1 VLGMEYVEN
10 IKDDVIKTLKSVGY
24 EVVDTDLFLLEQSIE
39 KVKSYIKNKTNQ
51 NKVPEGLKYI
61 WVDRSTGEFLYFKKS
76 LNQLELKGL
85 DFDRVAKEI
94 SEGDTKVVFED
105 TKSVGDKFEVFT
117 TYLMTR
123 GEDELLRYR
132 RIVW

>member
-1 VLGMEYVEN
+1 MEYVEN
-10 IKDDVIKTLKSVGY
+10 IKEDVIKTLKSVGY
-24 EVVDTDLFLLEQSIE
+24 EVVDADLFLLEQSIE

-51 NKVPEGLKYI
+51 NKVPGGLKYI
-61 WVDRSTGEFLYFKKS
+61 WIDRSTGEFLNFKKS
-76 LNQLELKGL
+76 LNQLNLNGL
-85 DFDRVAKEI
+85 NFGRMAKEI
-94 SEGDTKVVFED
+94 SEGDTKVVYED
-105 TKSVGDKFEVFT
+105 TKTTGDKFEVYM

>member
-1 VLGMEYVEN
+1 MEYVEN

-24 EVVDTDLFLLEQSIE
+24 EVIDTDLFLLEQSIE
-39 KVKSYIKNKTNQ
+39 KVRSYIKNKTNQ
-51 NKVPEGLKYI
+51 NKVPEGLKHI
-61 WVDRSTGEFLYFKKS
+61 WIDRSTGEFLYFKKS
-76 LNQLELKGL
+76 LNQLNLNGL
-85 DFDRVAKEI
+85 NFGRMAKEI
-94 SEGDTKVVFED
+94 SEGDTKVVYED
-105 TKSVGDKFEVFT
+105 TKTTGDKFEVYM

>member
-1 VLGMEYVEN
+1 MEYVEN

-94 SEGDTKVVFED
+94 SEGDTKVVYED
-105 TKSVGDKFEVFT
+105 TKSTGDKFEVYT

-123 GEDELLRYR
+123 GEDELLKYR

>member
-1 VLGMEYVEN
+1 MEYVEN

-24 EVVDTDLFLLEQSIE
+24 EVVDADLFLLEQSIE

-51 NKVPEGLKYI
+51 NRVPEGLKYI
-61 WVDRSTGEFLYFKKS
+61 WIDRSTGEFLYFKKS
-76 LNQLELKGL
+76 LNQLELRGL

-94 SEGDTKVVFED
+94 SEGDTKVVYED
-105 TKSVGDKFEVFT
+105 TKSTGDKFEVYM

>member
-1 VLGMEYVEN
+1 MEYMEN
-10 IKDDVIKTLKSVGY
+10 IKEDVIKTLKSVGY

-51 NKVPEGLKYI
+51 NKVPEGLKHI
-61 WVDRSTGEFLYFKKS
+61 WIDRSTGEFLYFKKS

-94 SEGDTKVVFED
+94 SEGDTKVVYED
-105 TKSVGDKFEVFT
+105 TKTTGDKFEVYM

>member
-1 VLGMEYVEN
+1 MEYIEN
-10 IKDDVIKTLKSVGY
+10 IKENVIKTLKSVGY
-24 EVVDTDLFLLEQSIE
+24 EVVDADLFLLEQSIE
-39 KVKSYIKNKTNQ
+39 KVRSYIKNKTNQ
-51 NKVPEGLKYI
+51 NKVPEGLKHI
-61 WVDRSTGEFLYFKKS
+61 WIDRSTGEFLYFKKS

-94 SEGDTKVVFED
+94 SEGDTKVVYED
-105 TKSVGDKFEVFT
+105 TKTTGDKFEVYM

>member
-1 VLGMEYVEN
+1 MEYVEN
-10 IKDDVIKTLKSVGY
+10 IKEDAIKTLKSVGY
-24 EVVDTDLFLLEQSIE
+24 EVVDADLFLLEQSIE

-61 WVDRSTGEFLYFKKS
+61 WIDRSTGEFLNFKKS
-76 LNQLELKGL
+76 LNQLNLNGL
-85 DFDRVAKEI
+85 NFGRMAKEI
-94 SEGDTKVVFED
+94 SEGDTKVVYED
-105 TKSVGDKFEVFT
+105 TKTTGDKFEVYM

>member
-1 VLGMEYVEN
+1 MEYVEN
-10 IKDDVIKTLKSVGY
+10 IKEDVIKTLKSVGY
-24 EVVDTDLFLLEQSIE
+24 EVIDADLFLLEQSIE

-61 WVDRSTGEFLYFKKS
+61 WIDRSTGEFLNFKKS
-76 LNQLELKGL
+76 LNQLNLNGL
-85 DFDRVAKEI
+85 NFGRMAKEI
-94 SEGDTKVVFED
+94 SEGDTKVVYED
-105 TKSVGDKFEVFT
+105 TKTTGDKFEVYV

>member
-1 VLGMEYVEN
+1 MDYVEN
-10 IKDDVIKTLKSVGY
+10 IKEDVIKTLKSVGY
-24 EVVDTDLFLLEQSIE
+24 EVVDADLFLLEQSIE

-51 NKVPEGLKYI
+51 NRVPEGLKYI
-61 WVDRSTGEFLYFKKS
+61 WIDRSTGEFLNFKKS
-76 LNQLELKGL
+76 LNQLNLNGL
-85 DFDRVAKEI
+85 NFGRMAKEI
-94 SEGDTKVVFED
+94 SDED
-105 TKSVGDKFEVFT
+105 TKTTGDKFEVYM

>member
-1 VLGMEYVEN
+1 MEYVEN

-24 EVVDTDLFLLEQSIE
+24 EVVDADLFLLEQSIE

-61 WVDRSTGEFLYFKKS
+61 WIDRSTGEFLNFKKS
-76 LNQLELKGL
+76 LNQLNLNGL
-85 DFDRVAKEI
+85 NFGRMAKEI
-94 SEGDTKVVFED
+94 SEGDTKVVYED
-105 TKSVGDKFEVFT
+105 TKTTGDKFEVYM

>member
-1 VLGMEYVEN
+1 MEYIEN
-10 IKDDVIKTLKSVGY
+10 IREEVIKTLKSVGY
-24 EVVDTDLFLLEQSIE
+24 EVVDADLFLLEQSIE

-51 NKVPEGLKYI
+51 NKVPKGLKYI
-61 WVDRSTGEFLYFKKS
+61 WIDRSTGEFLNFKKS
-76 LNQLELKGL
+76 LNQLNLNGL
-85 DFDRVAKEI
+85 NFGRIAKEI
-94 SEGDTKVVFED
+94 SEGDTKVVYED
-105 TKSVGDKFEVFT
+105 TKTTGDKFEVYM

>member
-1 VLGMEYVEN
+1 MEYVEN
-10 IKDDVIKTLKSVGY
+10 IKEDVIKALKSVGY

-39 KVKSYIKNKTNQ
+39 KVRSYIKNKTNQ

-61 WVDRSTGEFLYFKKS
+61 WIDRSTGEFLYFKKS

-94 SEGDTKVVFED
+94 SEGDTKVVYED
-105 TKSVGDKFEVFT
+105 TKSMGDKFEVYM

>member
-1 VLGMEYVEN
+1 MEYVEN
-10 IKDDVIKTLKSVGY
+10 IKEDVIKTLKSVGY
-24 EVVDTDLFLLEQSIE
+24 EVVDADLFLLEQSIE

-51 NKVPEGLKYI
+51 NKVPEGLKHI
-61 WVDRSTGEFLYFKKS
+61 WIDRSTGEFLYFKKS
-76 LNQLELKGL
+76 LNQLELNGL
-85 DFDRVAKEI
+85 NFGRMAKEI
-94 SEGDTKVVFED
+94 SEGDTKVVYED
-105 TKSVGDKFEVFT
+105 TKTTGDKFEVYT

>member
-1 VLGMEYVEN
+1 MDYVEN
-10 IKDDVIKTLKSVGY
+10 IREDVVKTLKSVGY
-24 EVVDTDLFLLEQSIE
+24 EVVDADLFLLEQSIE

-61 WVDRSTGEFLYFKKS
+61 WIDRSTGEFLNFKKS
-76 LNQLELKGL
+76 LNQLNLNGL
-85 DFDRVAKEI
+85 NFGRMAKEI
-94 SEGDTKVVFED
+94 SEGDTKVVYED
-105 TKSVGDKFEVFT
+105 TKTTGDKFEVYM

>member
-1 VLGMEYVEN
+1 MEYVED
-10 IKDDVIKTLKSVGY
+10 IKEDVIKTLKSVGY
-24 EVVDTDLFLLEQSIE
+24 EVVDADLFLLEQSIE

-61 WVDRSTGEFLYFKKS
+61 WIDRSTGEFLNFKKS
-76 LNQLELKGL
+76 LNQLNLNGL
-85 DFDRVAKEI
+85 NFGRMAKEI
-94 SEGDTKVVFED
+94 SEGDTKVVYED
-105 TKSVGDKFEVFT
+105 TKTTGDKFEVYM

>member
-1 VLGMEYVEN
+1 VRGMEYVEN
-10 IKDDVIKTLKSVGY
+10 IKEDVIKTLKSVGY
-24 EVVDTDLFLLEQSIE
+24 EVVDADLFLLEQSIE

-61 WVDRSTGEFLYFKKS
+61 WIDRSTGEFLNFKKS
-76 LNQLELKGL
+76 LNQLNLNGL
-85 DFDRVAKEI
+85 NFGRMAKEI
-94 SEGDTKVVFED
+94 SEGDTKVVYED
-105 TKSVGDKFEVFT
+105 TKTTGDKFEVYM

>member
-1 VLGMEYVEN
+1 MEYVEN

-123 GEDELLRYR
+123 GEEELLRYR

>member
-1 VLGMEYVEN
+1 MEYVEN
-10 IKDDVIKTLKSVGY
+10 IKEDVIKTLKSVGY

-61 WVDRSTGEFLYFKKS
+61 WIDRSTGEFLNFKKS
-76 LNQLELKGL
+76 LNQLNLNGL
-85 DFDRVAKEI
+85 NFGRMAKEI
-94 SEGDTKVVFED
+94 SEGDTKVVYED
-105 TKSVGDKFEVFT
+105 TKTTGDKFEVYM

>member
-1 VLGMEYVEN
+1 MEYVEN
-10 IKDDVIKTLKSVGY
+10 IKEDVIKTLKSVGY

-61 WVDRSTGEFLYFKKS
+61 WIDRSTGEFLHFKKS

-85 DFDRVAKEI
+85 DFGRVAKEI

-123 GEDELLRYR
+123 GEEELLRYR

>member
-39 KVKSYIKNKTNQ
+39 KVRSYIKNKTNQ
-51 NKVPEGLKYI
+51 NKVPEGLKHI

-76 LNQLELKGL
+76 LNQLNLNGL
-85 DFDRVAKEI
+85 NFGRMAKEI
-94 SEGDTKVVFED
+94 SEGDTKVVYED
-105 TKSVGDKFEVFT
+105 TKTTGDKFEVYM

>member
-1 VLGMEYVEN
+1 MEYVEN
-10 IKDDVIKTLKSVGY
+10 IREDVVKTLKSVGY
-24 EVVDTDLFLLEQSIE
+24 EVVDADLFLLEQSIE

-61 WVDRSTGEFLYFKKS
+61 WIDRSTGKFLNFKKS
-76 LNQLELKGL
+76 LNQLNLNGL
-85 DFDRVAKEI
+85 DFDRMAKEI
-94 SEGDTKVVFED
+94 SEGDTKVVYED

-123 GEDELLRYR
+123 GEDELWRYR

>member
-1 VLGMEYVEN
+1 MEYVEN
-10 IKDDVIKTLKSVGY
+10 IKEDVIKTLKSVGY

-61 WVDRSTGEFLYFKKS
+61 WIDRSTGEFLNFKKS
-76 LNQLELKGL
+76 LNQLNLNGL
-85 DFDRVAKEI
+85 NFDRMAKEI
-94 SEGDTKVVFED
+94 SEGDTKVVYED
-105 TKSVGDKFEVFT
+105 TKTTGDKFEVYM

-123 GEDELLRYR
+123 GEGELLRYR

>member
-1 VLGMEYVEN
+1 MDYVEN
-10 IKDDVIKTLKSVGY
+10 IKEDVIKTLKSVGY
-24 EVVDTDLFLLEQSIE
+24 EVVDADLFLLEQSIE

-51 NKVPEGLKYI
+51 NRVPEGLKYI
-61 WVDRSTGEFLYFKKS
+61 WIDRSTGEFLNFKKS
-76 LNQLELKGL
+76 LNQLNLNGL
-85 DFDRVAKEI
+85 NFGRMAKEI
-94 SEGDTKVVFED
+94 SEGDTKVVYED
-105 TKSVGDKFEVFT
+105 TKTTGDKFEVYM

>member
-1 VLGMEYVEN
+1 MDYVEN
-10 IKDDVIKTLKSVGY
+10 IKEDVVKTLKSVGY
-24 EVVDTDLFLLEQSIE
+24 EVVDADLFLLEQSIE
-39 KVKSYIKNKTNQ
+39 KVRSYIKNKTNQ

-61 WVDRSTGEFLYFKKS
+61 WIDRSTGEFLNFKKS
-76 LNQLELKGL
+76 LNQLELNGL
-85 DFDRVAKEI
+85 NFGRMAKEI
-94 SEGDTKVVFED
+94 SEGDTKVVYED
-105 TKSVGDKFEVFT
+105 TKTTGDKFEVYM

>member
-1 VLGMEYVEN
+1 MEYIEN
-10 IKDDVIKTLKSVGY
+10 IKEDVIKTLKSVGY

>member
-1 VLGMEYVEN
+1 MEYVEN
-10 IKDDVIKTLKSVGY
+10 IKEDVIKTLKSVGY

-51 NKVPEGLKYI
+51 NKVPGGLKYI
-61 WVDRSTGEFLYFKKS
+61 WIDRSTGEFLNFKKS
-76 LNQLELKGL
+76 LNQLNLNGL
-85 DFDRVAKEI
+85 NFGRMAKEI
-94 SEGDTKVVFED
+94 SEGDTKVVYED
-105 TKSVGDKFEVFT
+105 TKTTGDKFEVYM

>member
-1 VLGMEYVEN
+1 MEYVEN

-132 RIVW
+132 RLVW

>member
-1 VLGMEYVEN
+1 MEYVEN
-10 IKDDVIKTLKSVGY
+10 IKEDVIKTLKSVGY
-24 EVVDTDLFLLEQSIE
+24 EVVDADLFLLEQSIE

-61 WVDRSTGEFLYFKKS
+61 WIDRSTGEFLYFKKS

-94 SEGDTKVVFED
+94 SEGDTKVVYED
-105 TKSVGDKFEVFT
+105 TKTTGDKFEVYT

>member
-1 VLGMEYVEN
+1 MEYIEN
-10 IKDDVIKTLKSVGY
+10 IKEDVIKTLKSVGY
-24 EVVDTDLFLLEQSIE
+24 EVVDADLFLLEQSIE
-39 KVKSYIKNKTNQ
+39 KVRSYIKNKTNQ
-51 NKVPEGLKYI
+51 NRVPEGLKYI
-61 WVDRSTGEFLYFKKS
+61 WIDRSTGEFLYFKKS

-85 DFDRVAKEI
+85 DFDRMAKEI

-105 TKSVGDKFEVFT
+105 TKSMGDKFEVYM

>member
-1 VLGMEYVEN
+1 MVPMDYVEN
-10 IKDDVIKTLKSVGY
+10 IKEDVIKTLKSVGY
-24 EVVDTDLFLLEQSIE
+24 EVVDADLFLLDQSIE

-61 WVDRSTGEFLYFKKS
+61 WIDRSTGEFLNFKKS
-76 LNQLELKGL
+76 LNQLNLNGL
-85 DFDRVAKEI
+85 NFGRMAKEI
-94 SEGDTKVVFED
+94 SEGDTKVVYED
-105 TKSVGDKFEVFT
+105 TKTTGDKFEVFM

>member
-1 VLGMEYVEN
+1 MDYVEN
-10 IKDDVIKTLKSVGY
+10 IKEDVIKTLKSVGY
-24 EVVDTDLFLLEQSIE
+24 EVVDADLFLLEQSIE

-51 NKVPEGLKYI
+51 NKVPEGLKHI
-61 WVDRSTGEFLYFKKS
+61 WIDRSTGEFLYFKKS
-76 LNQLELKGL
+76 LNQLELNGL
-85 DFDRVAKEI
+85 NFGRMAKEI
-94 SEGDTKVVFED
+94 SEGDTKVVYED
-105 TKSVGDKFEVFT
+105 TKTTGDKFEVYM

>member
-1 VLGMEYVEN
+1 MVPMDYVEN
-10 IKDDVIKTLKSVGY
+10 IKEDVIKTLKSVGY
-24 EVVDTDLFLLEQSIE
+24 EVVDADLFLLDQSIE

-61 WVDRSTGEFLYFKKS
+61 WIDRSTGEFLNFKKS
-76 LNQLELKGL
+76 LNQLNLNGL
-85 DFDRVAKEI
+85 NFGRMAKEI
-94 SEGDTKVVFED
+94 SEGDTKVVYED
-105 TKSVGDKFEVFT
+105 TKTTGDKFEVYM

>member
-1 VLGMEYVEN
+1 MEYVEN
-10 IKDDVIKTLKSVGY
+10 IKEDAIKTLMSVGY
-24 EVVDTDLFLLEQSIE
+24 EVVDADLFLLEQSIE

-61 WVDRSTGEFLYFKKS
+61 WIDRSTGEFLNFKKS
-76 LNQLELKGL
+76 LNQLNLNGL
-85 DFDRVAKEI
+85 NFGRMAKEI
-94 SEGDTKVVFED
+94 SEGETKVVYED
-105 TKSVGDKFEVFT
+105 TKTTGDKFEVYM

>member
-1 VLGMEYVEN
+1 MEYVEN
-10 IKDDVIKTLKSVGY
+10 IKEDVIKTLKSVGY
-24 EVVDTDLFLLEQSIE
+24 EVVDADLFLLEQSIE

-51 NKVPEGLKYI
+51 NKVPEGLKHI
-61 WVDRSTGEFLYFKKS
+61 WIDRSTGEFLYFKKS
-76 LNQLELKGL
+76 LNQLELNGL
-85 DFDRVAKEI
+85 NFGRMAKEI
-94 SEGDTKVVFED
+94 SEGDTKVVYED
-105 TKSVGDKFEVFT
+105 TKTTGDKFEVYM

>member
-1 VLGMEYVEN
+1 MEYVEN
-10 IKDDVIKTLKSVGY
+10 IKEDVIKTLKSVGY

-51 NKVPEGLKYI
+51 NKVPEGLKHI
-61 WVDRSTGEFLYFKKS
+61 WIDRSTGEFLYFKKS
-76 LNQLELKGL
+76 LNQLELNGL

-105 TKSVGDKFEVFT
+105 TKSEGDKFEVFT
-117 TYLMTR
+117 MYLMTR
-123 GEDELLRYR
+123 GEEELLRYR
-132 RIVW
+132 KIVW